1 MADVIGGSTAALL
14 CQIVA
19 RIEREEEEKAK
30 IADGIKAIYAEAK
43 AHGFDTKA
51 IRRQIRRRKKSKEQV
66 EEEEALDDIYRAAL
80 GDLGDTPL
88 GEAAVRRLSKEA
100 KKAEPQKPETKGGKK
115 PPADPPPPAA
125 PSTDDPAEPDTDG
138 QREQPQQQDGDT
150 PPADPPK
157 PSPTVADAQR
167 MGAEAAKA
175 GQPITSNP
183 FVARDPRRAAWD
195 MGWCQAAGSDGM
207 DIPDA
212 FKPTAKKS
220 KGEDGHAEGC
230 SDGDKAASPEG
241 SPSGAADG
249 AAEGP
254 RENDENHN
262 DEGKPE

>member
-1 MADVIGGSTAALL
+1 MTDVIGGSTAALL

-43 AHGFDTKA
+43 GHGFDTKA

-100 KKAEPQKPETKGGKK
+100 TKAEPEKPEVKSGKK

-125 PSTDDPAEPDTDG
+125 PPADDTAEPAAAD
-138 QREQPQQQDGDT
+138 QREQPEQQNDEA
-150 PPADPPK
+150 PPASPPK
-157 PSPTVADAQR
+157 PPTTAADAQR
-167 MGAEAAKA
+167 MGGEAAKA

-212 FKPTAKKS
+212 FKPTPRKS
-220 KGEDGHAEGC
+220 KGEDGHDQGVGEPDEPAP
-230 SDGDKAASPEG
+230 SDEAV
-241 SPSGAADG
+241 PSAGNAAADG
-249 AAEGP
+249 PKEN
-254 RENDENHN
+254 EQNDE